1 MLLHHLEL
9 VQLQHQDASLLC
21 LQVLQE
27 GNKVSTVAGTGTA
40 GFADGQGQ
48 SAAFSEP
55 SGLAEGPNGSLLVA
69 DTNNGLVRCTS
80 PLCMPTF
87 TQALG
92 HCMSL
97 SH

>member
-1 MLLHHLEL
+1 M
-9 VQLQHQDASLLC
+9 SLC

-40 GFADGQGQ
+40 GSADGQSR
-48 SAAFSEP
+48 SASFSEP

-80 PLCMPTF
+80 SLCIPIC
-87 TQALG
+87 TQALRHG
-92 HCMSL
+92 MALSGRMLPRLCSL
-97 SH
+97 RLRA